1 MFSKNNNTLL
11 SKFLKINF
19 NEDYS
24 LDDDEDN
31 SLNIEDRFNKN
42 FISKENEKNNE
53 LYLFNNDDANTVFSS
68 IFSFSRFMPLNENDN
83 RKILDNIL
91 IQKNKISS
99 DNKENSLKNLEN
111 REKIRIFGIVYKKK
125 ETLFTLVDNNTLI
138 NKENEYLLKRKRMPF
153 RRQRKDNVDNIRKK
167 IKRGFFNKSLIY
179 KLNEKLK
186 DIGSNKYFEKF
197 PPHFVSDI
205 DQKRNKE
212 VFGMTLA
219 ELFQNK
225 EVYNYENK
233 KGLNNYLHNM
243 KVAKNEDINKNFEFR
258 NIMERTIGELYE
270 EYINSYEFKTLE
282 INRLKNNKMKDDYVN
297 RYIYL
302 ANHLIEFFSQ

>member
-83 RKILDNIL
+83 RKILDNAL
-91 IQKNKISS
+91 IQKNKITN
-99 DNKENSLKNLEN
+99 DDKENSLKNLEN
-111 REKIRIFGIVYKKK
+111 REKKRIFGIVYKKK

>member
-68 IFSFSRFMPLNENDN
+68 IFSFNRFMPLNESDN
-83 RKILDNIL
+83 RKILDNAL
-91 IQKNKISS
+91 IQKNKLSS

-111 REKIRIFGIVYKKK
+111 REKKRIFGIVYKKK

-212 VFGMTLA
+212 VFEMTLA

-233 KGLNNYLHNM
+233 KGLNNYLHNV
-243 KVAKNEDINKNFEFR
+243 KVAKNEDINKNFGFR

>member
-68 IFSFSRFMPLNENDN
+68 IFSFNRFMPLNESDN
-83 RKILDNIL
+83 RKILDNAL
-91 IQKNKISS
+91 IQKNKLSS

-111 REKIRIFGIVYKKK
+111 REKKRIFGIVYKKK

-205 DQKRNKE
+205 DKKRNKKI
-212 VFGMTLA
+212 FGMTLS
-219 ELFQNK
+219 ELFLNK
-225 EVYNYENK
+225 EIYNSEK
-233 KGLNNYLHNM
+233 KNGLNNYLHNM
-243 KVAKNEDINKNFEFR
+243 KVAKNKEIYDNIEFR
-258 NIMERTIGELYE
+258 NIMERTVGELYE

-282 INRLKNNKMKDDYVN
+282 INRLKNDKMEDDYVD
-297 RYIYL
+297 RYIYI
-302 ANHLIEFFSQ
+302 ANHLVEFFSQ

>member
-83 RKILDNIL
+83 RKILDNVL
-91 IQKNKISS
+91 IQKDKISS
-99 DNKENSLKNLEN
+99 DNKENSLKNMEN
-111 REKIRIFGIVYKKK
+111 REKKRIFGIVYKKK

-233 KGLNNYLHNM
+233 KGLNNYFHNM
-243 KVAKNEDINKNFEFR
+243 KVAKNEDINGNFEFR

>member
-68 IFSFSRFMPLNENDN
+68 IFSFNRFIPLNESDN
-83 RKILDNIL
+83 RKILDNAL

-111 REKIRIFGIVYKKK
+111 REKKRIFGIVYKKK
-125 ETLFTLVDNNTLI
+125 ETLFALVENNTLI

-153 RRQRKDNVDNIRKK
+153 RRQRKDNIDNIRKK

-219 ELFQNK
+219 ELFQN
-225 EVYNYENK
+225 EEIYNYENK

>member
-31 SLNIEDRFNKN
+31 SLNIEDSFNKN

-68 IFSFSRFMPLNENDN
+68 IFSFNRFMPVNESDN
-83 RKILDNIL
+83 RKLLDNAL
-91 IQKNKISS
+91 IQKNKLSS

-111 REKIRIFGIVYKKK
+111 REKKRIFGIVYKKK

-212 VFGMTLA
+212 VFEMTLA

-243 KVAKNEDINKNFEFR
+243 KVVTNEDINENFEFR